1 MFHIRLRPWG
11 AAFNVGRAGAAPRP
25 PVHPHRDHHAAG
37 TRSRL
42 RANRH
47 RHRHPSPHAHRHQA
61 GQPRLSLPEC
71 LRQTHRSRALP
82 RPHPPHRL
90 IRSTNRVAGP
100 RPWLYPARL
109 QGPTAKLSTR
119 STTGP
124 TTAKPTSTTSPWP
137 APKTTATSSP
147 AAGPPENYLRPDD
160 DDAD

>member
-1 MFHIRLRPWG
+1 MYDGITL
-11 AAFNVGRAGAAPRP
+11 AGAQGRRGVSRNVRP
-25 PVHPHRDHHAAG
+25 SSTYA
-37 TRSRL
+37 
-42 RANRH
+42 
-47 RHRHPSPHAHRHQA
+47 
-61 GQPRLSLPEC
+61 
-71 LRQTHRSRALP
+71 
-82 RPHPPHRL
+82 RPAQ
-90 IRSTNRVAGP
+90 SCP

-147 AAGPPENYLRPDD
+147 AAGPPENYLRPDE